1 MIYTLTTSPLECI
14 RVTDMGH
21 AAGSLV
27 NGVTAVGGLVLLTEP
42 GRSSG
47 TRLHVFAAQSDETWL
62 KPVDVQTVEGQVR
75 DPPVIYGKMLF
86 VPSVPARI
94 TAFAV
99 SDTPG
104 QEALTPTTSVVIPN
118 QQDSPIFLSPGPDGQ
133 LWMAGSSVRQL
144 QLKLNSQ
151 TFSLNSA
158 EIAVGISSQPLQVVG
173 QYLYAAR
180 RVPYAESVLFSEIDR
195 EPMTGQWRT
204 VFGSSIIGSSV
215 FRGGEIVTVGEAGE
229 VFATDPG
236 ELDASAFK
244 SSASSFIK
252 PDPKTDLP
260 LRATRLH
267 DGRIAVDSAGPTPTI
282 WFVGPGGQISHSFPL
297 EKALDAPP
305 VELSAGL
312 VLPLPGRLRLVSP
325 TSGMAAA
332 DDQLAPVEGGKS
344 AIWKSVARV
353 SDNQLVALDSRGRL
367 AVSQYRTDPVRS
379 LAEVVSKNLDKPSDT
394 GLAVAGSRIAYATDD
409 GTLHFLDAA
418 TLEPVATQ
426 KLSSP
431 AVGRLWT
438 VGTIV
443 LAETREHELA
453 AYETSGTPKLLF
465 VAALG
470 DSGPAGPPALLG
482 GRLIVAERDGT
493 VVSLDPAKGTV
504 IARVALEQ
512 PLAGGV
518 LDVKGHPVVTT
529 IDGSLCRVD
538 AVLESPKKGS

>member
-1 MIYTLTTSPLECI
+1 
-14 RVTDMGH
+14 
-21 AAGSLV
+21 
-27 NGVTAVGGLVLLTEP
+27 
-42 GRSSG
+42 
-47 TRLHVFAAQSDETWL
+47 
-62 KPVDVQTVEGQVR
+62 
-75 DPPVIYGKMLF
+75 
-86 VPSVPARI
+86 
-94 TAFAV
+94 
-99 SDTPG
+99 
-104 QEALTPTTSVVIPN
+104 
-118 QQDSPIFLSPGPDGQ
+118 
-133 LWMAGSSVRQL
+133 
-144 QLKLNSQ
+144 
-151 TFSLNSA
+151 
-158 EIAVGISSQPLQVVG
+158 
-173 QYLYAAR
+173 
-180 RVPYAESVLFSEIDR
+180 
-195 EPMTGQWRT
+195 
-204 VFGSSIIGSSV
+204 
-215 FRGGEIVTVGEAGE
+215 
-229 VFATDPG
+229 
-236 ELDASAFK
+236 
-244 SSASSFIK
+244 
-252 PDPKTDLP
+252 
-260 LRATRLH
+260 
-267 DGRIAVDSAGPTPTI
+267 
-282 WFVGPGGQISHSFPL
+282 
-297 EKALDAPP
+297 
-305 VELSAGL
+305 
-312 VLPLPGRLRLVSP
+312 
-325 TSGMAAA
+325 MAAA

-409 GTLHFLDAA
+409 GTLHFLDGA

-482 GRLIVAERDGT
+482 GRLIVGERDGT
-493 VVSLDPAKGTV
+493 VVSVDPAKGTV

-518 LDVKGHPVVTT
+518 LDVNGHPVVTT

-538 AVLESPKKGS
+538 AVLESPKKGLESSKKGS